1 MSKYILYTLLA
12 LSSSI
17 QAQAFG
23 QNKVQYRD
31 FEWNYIANPDYNF
44 AVYYYGDQIELAT
57 YTLEESIKSYEQISK
72 HLRWQLKKPVSIII
86 YNSHNEFQ
94 QNNVVSVY
102 MQEGILGVTEL
113 YKNRV
118 VMPFE
123 GDYQEFR
130 NTLHHELVHAMINDM
145 VYGGRIQN
153 IVRSR
158 TQLSIPLWANEGL
171 AEFLSSNWDTEV
183 DMIIRDLA
191 INERIPSISELQS
204 ILAYRGGQS
213 VWRFIAKK
221 YGREKIAEILQAMKR
236 YQNAEKGFEEALGM
250 DYEELN
256 EQWQKYIKKEYFPD
270 ICLLYTS
277 PSPRDFG

>member
-1 MSKYILYTLLA
+1 MTKYILYTLLA

-57 YTLEESIKSYEQISK
+57 YTMEESIKSYEQISK

-236 YQNAEKGFEEALGM
+236 YQNA
-250 DYEELN
+250 
-256 EQWQKYIKKEYFPD
+256 
-270 ICLLYTS
+270 
-277 PSPRDFG
+277 